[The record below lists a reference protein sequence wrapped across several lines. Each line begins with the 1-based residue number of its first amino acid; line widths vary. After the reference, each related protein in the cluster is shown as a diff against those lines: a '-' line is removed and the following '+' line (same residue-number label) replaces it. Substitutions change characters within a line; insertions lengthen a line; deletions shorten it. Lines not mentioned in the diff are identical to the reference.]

1 MWDGPGRTEY
11 NSSDDGDDGD
21 GKRSV
26 SSSVE
31 ISFFP
36 KEIPFLCGLNTYWGL
51 CGYFSKC

>member
-11 NSSDDGDDGD
+11 SSSDDDDD
-21 GKRSV
+21 KRSV

-36 KEIPFLCGLNTYWGL
+36 KEITFLRGLNTYRGL
-51 CGYFSKC
+51 CGYFSKY